1 LATSGHC
8 PGPWVG
14 RDGQVPSQPTA
25 AAGAGPDFSCAGELE
40 QPLKPRIGKMCRP
53 SVGASV
59 ARSVARSGL
68 VGLTTPHLGVLCL
81 GSSAGTGALD
91 FRGSRDKI
99 LGVSDLLAS
108 RLLSS
113 ALYVRACWHDS
124 SVESRLASRA
134 PVSSS
139 VSPWLTRGVQSPVV
153 RCGCSLLRH
162 ARATSAHSALCA
174 CFGGWGCG
182 AF

>member
-1 LATSGHC
+1 MATSGHC

-25 AAGAGPDFSCAGELE
+25 AAGVGPDFSCAGELE

-68 VGLTTPHLGVLCL
+68 VGLSISRLGVLCL
-81 GSSAGTGALD
+81 GPSAG
-91 FRGSRDKI
+91 
-99 LGVSDLLAS
+99 LGLWISGDPEIRFWVSPTLLAS

-139 VSPWLTRGVQSPVV
+139 VSPWLARGVQSPVV
-153 RCGCSLLRH
+153 RRGCSLLHH
-162 ARATSAHSALCA
+162 ARATSARSALCA